1 MTNDILR
8 DLEPQI
14 VWNIFEQITMIPRPS
29 KKEEQIRKWLIEWVK
44 EHNLAYKTDEIG
56 NLVIKKGASEGCQ
69 DWPILTLQGHMDMVC
84 QKEHGVKIDFE
95 NDPIPIAHDDKIVY
109 ARGTSLGADNGVGVA
124 LALAILKD
132 ETLEH
137 GPLEVLI
144 TVDEETGL
152 TGAFAMEKGFFEGDY
167 LLNIDS
173 EEQGEITIGSAGGGG
188 TTFKRKLSWIDVN
201 DAYQGYK
208 LKIGG
213 LKGGHSGTDI
223 HLPRANAIKLGAECL
238 LHLQLELEEEL
249 ALDKAFFYLGESSGG
264 SAHNAIP
271 RDAEYTFIVEKTYET
286 MATEILDKWIKKTI
300 EEQKEHEEKITI
312 EYEPTEMQK
321 SINEEDTIKILMLIR
336 SIRHGPIKFSKTIKG
351 LVQTSNNLAV
361 MEIAEN
367 TVNIHCSTRSSV
379 TEELEV
385 FREGLADL
393 GENYNFD
400 VEQGEAYPGWK
411 PEPDSAFTQ
420 LVKIS
425 YLEHMEKVELRAI
438 HAGLECG
445 LFLRLKPELQV
456 TSIGPNIRNPHSPS
470 EFVEIESVE
479 IIWRVLKSVIRNIS
493 KLEINL

>member
-1 MTNDILR
+1 MTNNILG
-8 DLEPQI
+8 DLEPRK
-14 VWNIFEQITMIPRPS
+14 VWNIFEQITKIPRPS
-29 KKEEQIRKWLIEWVK
+29 KKEAKIREWLIEWAK
-44 EHNLAYKTDEIG
+44 EHNLAYKSDDIG
-56 NLVIKKGASEGCQ
+56 NLVIKKGASEGCK

-84 QKEHGVKIDFE
+84 QKEPEVKIDFE

-109 ARGTSLGADNGVGVA
+109 AKGTSLGADNGVGVA
-124 LALAILKD
+124 LALAILQDQK
-132 ETLEH
+132 LEH

-152 TGAFAMEKGFFEGDY
+152 TGAFAMDKGFFEGDY

-173 EEQGEITIGSAGGGG
+173 EELGEITIGSAGGGG
-188 TTFKRKLSWIDVN
+188 TTFKRKLSWVDVS
-201 DAYQGYK
+201 DEYQGYM

-238 LHLQLELEEEL
+238 LNLRLELEEEMGV
-249 ALDKAFFYLGESSGG
+249 DKAFFYLGKSTGG

-271 RDAEYTFIVEKTYET
+271 RDAKYTFVIEKTYES
-286 MATEILDKWIKKTI
+286 MATEILDKWIKRTI
-300 EEQKEHEEKITI
+300 KEQKEHEEKITI
-312 EYEPTEMQK
+312 NYEPIEMQK
-321 SINEEDTIKILMLIR
+321 SVTEEDTINILMLIR
-336 SIRHGPIKFSKTIKG
+336 SIRHGVIKFSKTIKG

-361 MEIAEN
+361 LEIAEN

-379 TEELEV
+379 TEELGL

-393 GENYNFD
+393 GENYNFE

-411 PEPDSAFTQ
+411 PEPDSAFTR
-420 LVKIS
+420 LVKKS

-479 IIWRVLKSVIRNIS
+479 IIWKVLKSVIRNIG
-493 KLEINL
+493 KLEIDL